1 MDFIRLIQFK
11 INMAHILMYSDTF
24 EEIGKRIGYDI
35 IPIMQLRRRQFRHF
49 IVPFDDIY
57 NRFIFL

>member
-1 MDFIRLIQFK
+1 
-11 INMAHILMYSDTF
+11 MAHILMYSDTF